1 MAPTKVKLSSHGKFL
16 IEHLKN
22 GSKTLNTDLMIR
34 CQDGDVGLHRV
45 IIGATTT
52 SLPFMRCL
60 KSNVEDDELIIIM
73 PEVRRVYVEHI
84 RNLLYTGQTETI
96 SQNEIEELN
105 AVINLLK
112 IRNLPFSLVEGTEV
126 IADNE
131 TESSRLT
138 IEVIEPTRK
147 RPLKVQQPIIE
158 EDPSL
163 IRRSKRPK
171 VKNKNLSDFET
182 PLKGVDENESKGNY
196 VFNFHHFVK

>member
-22 GSKTLNTDLMIR
+22 GSKNLNTDLMIR
-34 CQDGDVGLHRV
+34 CQDGDVSLHRV

-60 KSNVEDDELIIIM
+60 KSNVEDNELMIIM

-96 SQNEIEELN
+96 SQNEIEELK

-112 IRNLPFSLVEGTEV
+112 IRKCIYIVS
-126 IADNE
+126 
-131 TESSRLT
+131 
-138 IEVIEPTRK
+138 
-147 RPLKVQQPIIE
+147 
-158 EDPSL
+158 
-163 IRRSKRPK
+163 
-171 VKNKNLSDFET
+171 
-182 PLKGVDENESKGNY
+182 KGVSKIGGG
-196 VFNFHHFVK
+196 KLRP